1 VNKILTSKWTKVVVF
16 PLCLAPLGWL
26 VWRGLHDDLTAD
38 PIAFI
43 THTTGDWTLRFVV
56 ITLAITPLRKILRLP
71 QLIRFRRMFGLF
83 AFFYAFLHFST
94 WIGLDKFFAWSE
106 MWKDVEKRR
115 FITVGFTGFV
125 LLIPLAITSTAG
137 WIRRL
142 GGKRW
147 QMLHR
152 LIYVTAV
159 LGVIHYYWLVKSDV
173 RKPLVYAFLVG
184 ILLAWRLGV
193 WLIGRRGQ
201 PVSGSVRR
209 PATTA
214 ESA

>member
-1 VNKILTSKWTKVVVF
+1 
-16 PLCLAPLGWL
+16 
-26 VWRGLHDDLTAD
+26 
-38 PIAFI
+38 
-43 THTTGDWTLRFVV
+43 
-56 ITLAITPLRKILRLP
+56 
-71 QLIRFRRMFGLF
+71 
-83 AFFYAFLHFST
+83 
-94 WIGLDKFFAWSE
+94 
-106 MWKDVEKRR
+106 
-115 FITVGFTGFV
+115 
-125 LLIPLAITSTAG
+125 
-137 WIRRL
+137 
-142 GGKRW
+142 
-147 QMLHR
+147 MLHR

>member
-1 VNKILTSKWTKVVVF
+1 ML
-16 PLCLAPLGWL
+16 LGWKAYNGAL
-26 VWRGLHDDLTAD
+26 GAN
-38 PIAFI
+38 PIEVI
-43 THTTGDWTLRFVV
+43 THATGDWTLRFLL
-56 ITLAITPLRKILRLP
+56 ITLSITPIRKLTARLW
-71 QLIRFRRMFGLF
+71 LIRFRRMFGLF
-83 AFFYAFLHFST
+83 AFFYGTLHFLT
-94 WIGLDKFFAWSE
+94 YIWLDKFFDLHE
-106 MWKDVEKRR
+106 MLHDVAKRR

-184 ILLAWRLGV
+184 MLLAWRLGV

-201 PVSGSVRR
+201 PVSGSVRP
-209 PATTA
+209 PAATA